1 MANEHITV
9 LLHEAIEGL
18 AIRRDGFYVD
28 GTFGRGGH
36 SRLILE
42 NLGADGRLLG
52 IDKDPKA
59 IETANSMVAMD
70 GRFSIVHGSFAELD
84 SLVAAGT
91 VDGILLDLGVSSP
104 QLDEAERGFS
114 FQKDG
119 PLDMRMNP
127 LVGESAAQWVNR
139 EKEAELV
146 RVFKTFGEERYSKRI
161 AAAIVKV
168 RNKTPFEST
177 LQLAKVVAEAHPAWE
192 KGRHPAT
199 KVFQAIRIYINN
211 ELGDLE
217 SALESALNLLR
228 PGGRLVVISFHS
240 LEDRMVKQFMR
251 KQQKGDEFPAGL
263 PIPESALNKKMRN
276 IGKAVMASDAEVAAN
291 VRSRSA
297 VMRIAEKL

>member
-18 AIRRDGFYVD
+18 AIRQDGFYVD

-59 IETANSMVAMD
+59 IESANSMVAID
-70 GRFSIVHGSFAELD
+70 GRFSVAHGSFAELD

>member
-52 IDKDPKA
+52 IDKDPRA
-59 IETANSMVAMD
+59 IEAANSLAVMD
-70 GRFSIVHGSFAELD
+70 GRFSIAHGSFAELD